1 MTVTTTPILV
11 GMGLCYSVSCVSCC
25 SADDEGVRKVAL
37 KLPHGSKGVTWV
49 QHKFQ
54 PVDINKW
61 LEQIY
66 KKWKPTGWLCY
77 NDDLPEGTHTT
88 RGHCKG
94 ILTWN
99 DTRIGWLIHSV
110 PRFPQTFDGSAI
122 SPIGQAELIYGQSF
136 LYVEQSRI
144 HLSLEDVLRQ
154 IEWMKPNFFHKHNMP
169 PVIPYNSTPLEIKIL
184 RWSPTIIHLAKS
196 PDHATDFIGVELQKG
211 NDVEWFEE
219 SWKRGSEYAKHQG
232 LTSIETLTIDGTTF
246 NSSQDHSKWA
256 VTQDHVWIGDLNHMK
271 SQEKRGGGGMVITD
285 DDLASAF
292 LAFFSFHHPEKVDP
306 PLTRRAE

>member
-1 MTVTTTPILV
+1 MTVATTPILV
-11 GMGLCYSVSCVSCC
+11 GMGLCYSVSCQSVSCVSCC
-25 SADDEGVRKVAL
+25 SSDDEGVRKVAL

-49 QHKFQ
+49 QNKFQ

-77 NDDLPEGTHTT
+77 NDDLPEGQHTT

-110 PRFPQTFDGSAI
+110 PRFPQTFDGSAL

-292 LAFFSFHHPEKVDP
+292 LSFLASLGFKKS
-306 PLTRRAE
+306 